1 MVTGSRIRKLLTAY
15 YPLLA
20 ILIGIVLI
28 SVSIGPFENWDTG
41 LEYEA
46 ASSVISRGVPYVNV
60 FGNIINQPPLGFYV
74 EALFFTFF
82 GSSIDTGVV
91 LITLFG
97 LGCILAVYKIGDA
110 LYGKP
115 TGLAAAVLFGLS
127 PWALILSRTFLIDEQ
142 CLFFSLLCLLAG
154 IYAIRKDSFKL
165 SLVSG
170 TLFAASL
177 LTKLYAVFTLI
188 PLALLF
194 IHYRPKNLKRTLSM
208 IGAVLLPATV
218 SAFLWY
224 QIISGQGL
232 LSVFSHSDFGAYN
245 PSEIVPS
252 YFFVGNFFLNYGLGL
267 FFTITV
273 IFSLL
278 VCVLRRKLFSKILVF
293 DLICL
298 ATILV
303 MIITNTYLGAYL
315 NLKAP
320 YNIAIK
326 YDYQSLPFFS
336 LIAASLVSKSLSL
349 FQSAKSKRKL
359 QRIFLFSVVFAGL
372 FLLFTTLVV
381 NILYANLLS
390 TSDYLLF
397 RMEQNV
403 DVGYSL
409 FNPTPIDAHSSLM
422 TLQYLGF
429 AVVLSGLVWAS
440 RHTFV
445 SLLRRLH
452 NGIETEDALSR
463 GKPSLVNNPAAPKNH
478 RGTKNL

>member
-1 MVTGSRIRKLLTAY
+1 MLTGSRIRKLLTEY

-46 ASSVISRGVPYVNV
+46 ASSVISRGIPYVNV

-74 EALFFTFF
+74 EALFLTFF

-97 LGCILAVYKIGDA
+97 LGCILTVYKIGDV
-110 LYGKP
+110 LYDKP
-115 TGLAAAVLFGLS
+115 TGLAAAALFGLS

-142 CLFFSLLCLLAG
+142 CLFFSLLCLLTG

-170 TLFAASL
+170 VLFAAAF

-188 PLALLF
+188 PLTLLF
-194 IHYRPKNLKRTLSM
+194 IYHRPKNLRRALSK
-208 IGAVLLPATV
+208 IGAFLFPALL

-245 PSEIVPS
+245 PSEVVPS

-267 FFTITV
+267 FFTIAV
-273 IFSLL
+273 IFSLV
-278 VCVLRRKLFSKILVF
+278 VCFLRRRLFSKILVF

-298 ATILV
+298 ATILAMV
-303 MIITNTYLGAYL
+303 ITNTYLGAYL

-336 LIAASLVSKSLSL
+336 LIAASLVGKSLSL
-349 FQSAKSKRKL
+349 FQSAKSRRKL
-359 QRIFLFSVVFAGL
+359 QKILLFSVVFAGL
-372 FLLFTTLVV
+372 FLLVTTILV
-381 NILYANLLS
+381 NMLYANLLS

-397 RMEQNV
+397 RMEQSI

-409 FNPTPIDAHSSLM
+409 FNPTPINAHSPLM
-422 TLQYLGF
+422 ILQYLGF
-429 AVVLSGLVWAS
+429 AVVFSGLVWAS

-445 SLLRRLH
+445 GLFRRLRGEIEPKDAH
-452 NGIETEDALSR
+452 NH
-463 GKPSLVNNPAAPKNH
+463 GKPPLVDNPPVPKNSP
-478 RGTKNL
+478 